1 MDAQIDAS
9 RQARA
14 NMVDTQVRTND
25 VTDLDL
31 VEAMRAIPRERF
43 CAPARAFAAYADAE
57 PEICPGRWLM
67 TPRDVAKLLQAA
79 RPLPG
84 EKALAIAAPYAAAVL
99 ARIGLEVTAQEG
111 DARAEAVVGPAL
123 EDAGVKAVTED
134 LMTPHGS
141 GWDLIV
147 CEGAMAQAP
156 EAWLAALRPGGRL
169 AVVLR
174 DGPVGKARLFVRL
187 TGEGASSREV
197 FDATPPVLQGFER
210 PAVFQF

>member
-1 MDAQIDAS
+1 MDVN
-9 RQARA
+9 QARA

-31 VEAMRAIPRERF
+31 IEAMRAVPRERF

-67 TPRDVAKLLQAA
+67 RPRDVAKLMQAA

-84 EKALAIAAPYAAAVL
+84 EKALALAAPYAAAVL
-99 ARIGLEVTAQEG
+99 AHVGLEVTAQEG
-111 DARAEAVVGPAL
+111 DARAAVVVGPGLEGAGAAL
-123 EDAGVKAVTED
+123 VTADLKAPE
-134 LMTPHGS
+134 GS

-147 CEGAMAQAP
+147 CEGAVAQVP
-156 EAWLAALRPGGRL
+156 DAWIAALRPGGRL

-174 DGPVGKARLFVRL
+174 DGPVGKAALFVRL
-187 TGEGASSREV
+187 EMGGSTSRQV

-210 PAVFQF
+210 HAVFQF

>member
-1 MDAQIDAS
+1 
-9 RQARA
+9 
-14 NMVDTQVRTND
+14 MVNTQVRTND

-31 VEAMRAIPRERF
+31 IEAMRAVPRERY

-67 TPRDVAKLLQAA
+67 RPRDVAKLLQAA
-79 RPLPG
+79 RPVPG
-84 EKALAIAAPYAAAVL
+84 ERALAIAGPYAAAVL
-99 ARIGLEVTAQEG
+99 AHVGLEVTAQEG
-111 DARAEAVVGPAL
+111 DARASAVVGPPL
-123 EDAGVKAVTED
+123 GEAGVVSVTTD
-134 LMTPHGS
+134 LKTPEGS

-147 CEGAMAQAP
+147 CEGAVAQAP
-156 EAWLAALRPGGRL
+156 EAWLMALRPGGRL

-187 TGEGASSREV
+187 EESGGKEGGSTSREV

-210 PAVFQF
+210 QPVFQF

>member
-1 MDAQIDAS
+1 MDVT
-9 RQARA
+9 QARA
-14 NMVDTQVRTND
+14 NMVDSQVRTSD

-31 VEAMRAIPRERF
+31 IEAMRTVERERF

-67 TPRDVAKLLQAA
+67 RPRDVAKLLQAA
-79 RPLPG
+79 RPVPG

-99 ARIGLEVTAQEG
+99 AQVGLDVTAQEG
-111 DARAEAVVGPAL
+111 DGRAATVVGPAL
-123 EDAGVKAVTED
+123 EDAGVAAVTAD
-134 LMTPHGS
+134 LKTPEGS

-147 CEGAMAQAP
+147 CEGAVAQAP
-156 EAWLAALRPGGRL
+156 EAWISALRPGGRL

-187 TGEGASSREV
+187 ETGGASSREV

-210 PAVFQF
+210 RAVFQF

>member
-1 MDAQIDAS
+1 MDIG
-9 RQARA
+9 QARA

-31 VEAMRAIPRERF
+31 VEAIRVVPRERF

-67 TPRDVAKLLQAA
+67 RPRDVAKLLQAA
-79 RPLPG
+79 RPVRG

-99 ARIGLEVTAQEG
+99 AKVGLEVTAQEG
-111 DARAEAVVGPAL
+111 DARAVAVVGPAL
-123 EDAGVKAVTED
+123 EEAGVVSVTAD
-134 LMTPHGS
+134 LATPQGAD
-141 GWDLIV
+141 WDLIV
-147 CEGAMAQAP
+147 CEGAVGLAPQA
-156 EAWLAALRPGGRL
+156 WVAALRPGGRL
-169 AVVLR
+169 AVVVR

-187 TGEGASSREV
+187 ENGGESSREV

-210 PAVFQF
+210 QSVFTF